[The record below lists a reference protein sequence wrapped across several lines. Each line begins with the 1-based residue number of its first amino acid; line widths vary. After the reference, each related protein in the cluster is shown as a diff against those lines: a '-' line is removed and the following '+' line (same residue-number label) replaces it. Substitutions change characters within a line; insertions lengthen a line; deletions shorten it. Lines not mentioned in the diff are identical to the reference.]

1 MKKIK
6 RVIITLGATAAA
18 IFANPRL
25 ALAQFVGEPSPLPN
39 INLKPENIPETL
51 TQITPTSLVAGA
63 IKLLLLVAALIFFF
77 ILVIGGIQWIT
88 AGGDKAG
95 TETARKRITNALIG
109 LAIVFAAWAITALI
123 NALFGVNI
131 FELEIPT
138 FF

>member
-6 RVIITLGATAAA
+6 NLLVSSVVAVGSLLAMPGLA
-18 IFANPRL
+18 FAL
-25 ALAQFVGEPSPLPN
+25 DGEVTPLPD
-39 INLKPENIPETL
+39 INLKPENLPPSLLE
-51 TQITPTSLVAGA
+51 ITPASLVAGA
-63 IKLLLLVAALIFFF
+63 IKLLLVVAALIFFF
-77 ILVIGGIQWIT
+77 ILVFGGIQWIT

-109 LAIVFAAWAITALI
+109 LAIVFSAWAITALI

-131 FELEIPT
+131 FELTIPT